1 MISVHDVDEMD
12 SNWDS
17 ITDYVSISH
26 PIYIDLFKSQEMAIE
41 RRPVKAALIEFM
53 RGLTTPDF
61 PLIDIYVAMYRCTFS
76 RWNAVKTFQEEGMYS
91 LPYQGTNIGGGTA
104 DAFWLLRIIKN
115 KIPSESEYRRFM
127 FTQQPQDSIYFVSRA

>member
-76 RWNAVKTFQEEGMYS
+76 R
-91 LPYQGTNIGGGTA
+91 
-104 DAFWLLRIIKN
+104 
-115 KIPSESEYRRFM
+115 
-127 FTQQPQDSIYFVSRA
+127 